1 MSARTTPAPGE
12 APSGGIGIIGLPG
25 LAIGI
30 PATLV
35 LAIVLAQIAF
45 GGAWL
50 PVVRRTLGSIGL
62 RRSKPPDPEVDQP
75 LS

>member
-1 MSARTTPAPGE
+1 V

-25 LAIGI
+25 LAVGI
-30 PATLV
+30 PATLL
-35 LAIVLAQIAF
+35 LAIVLAQLAF

-62 RRSKPPDPEVDQP
+62 RRPNPPDAEVEQP